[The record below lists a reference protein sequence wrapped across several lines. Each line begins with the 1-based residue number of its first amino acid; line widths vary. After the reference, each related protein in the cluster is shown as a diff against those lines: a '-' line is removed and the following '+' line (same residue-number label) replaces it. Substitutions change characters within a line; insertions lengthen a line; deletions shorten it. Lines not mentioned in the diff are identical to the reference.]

1 MSLAKAFSRIFWG
14 FSAVLAAIAVVFAF
28 ASISRI
34 NRSEPIPGTISRFE
48 VVQNA
53 IPFTGEDAGL
63 RYYPVIRY
71 RNQDG
76 GLEEFIS
83 PHPVSPD
90 RNSEG
95 GSVMLLVTRRGSA
108 VMDTFFGVW
117 GFSMVFASAALLF
130 FICGLAALKGFDQKK
145 HY

>member
-1 MSLAKAFSRIFWG
+1 MSLAKAFSRIFWVS
-14 FSAVLAAIAVVFAF
+14 SAVLAVIAVAFAF

-34 NRSEPIPGTISRFE
+34 NGSEQITGTISLFE

-63 RYYPVIRY
+63 RYYPVISY
-71 RNQDG
+71 RTRNG

-90 RNSEG
+90 SNSEG
-95 GSVMLLVTRRGSA
+95 GAVMLLVTKRGSA
-108 VMDTFFGVW
+108 VTDTFFGVW
-117 GFSMVFASAALLF
+117 GFSMVFASSALLF
-130 FICGLAALKGFDQKK
+130 FISGLAALKGFDQKK
-145 HY
+145 YF